1 MKLLKILVVV
11 FIIYFIRRLFQ
22 LYKVM
27 KQSQEAQMAIREA
40 LLRQQ
45 QRDQGSNKTKERDDN
60 VVEVDFKKI
69 D

>member
-1 MKLLKILVVV
+1 MKLLKILVVI
-11 FIIYFIRRLFQ
+11 FIIYFIRRMFQ

-27 KQSQEAQMAIREA
+27 KQSQEAQEAIREA

-45 QRDQGSNKTKERDDN
+45 RPSGTKASAGDEN